1 MPNGGNFLSKHFAVA
16 GKKVAFVENFQLTVF
31 NTVDQ
36 SSTTIPATDIRLQST
51 PAGIHT
57 PGSIQADG
65 NFFGTMNSPTDVT
78 DGRRIKVVDVSNA
91 APQVISFTNDPAT
104 APTQL
109 SVDASNPHVAVAAG
123 DIFYVYDILNPTAAP
138 RQFDVAGQDGIAAD
152 TQIQFQNGHI
162 LYHDNAAFGNA
173 RILNTADG
181 SVMRLNENPAAQN
194 LALGGNQYCYFVD
207 RDSDDRNGTVN
218 RSAIGDVGNA
228 APTLAGDDQVTSG
241 TNNNGHVGWDQSA
254 AITPNGE
261 RMYFSS
267 QKNPGK
273 TYEVTGP
280 FIPPVPEVPPIPAV
294 GPIGKGLIVGAL
306 AATSLLT
313 LRNRRVEEVASA
325 AESDE

>member
-1 MPNGGNFLSKHFAVA
+1 
-16 GKKVAFVENFQLTVF
+16 
-31 NTVDQ
+31 
-36 SSTTIPATDIRLQST
+36 
-51 PAGIHT
+51 
-57 PGSIQADG
+57 
-65 NFFGTMNSPTDVT
+65 MNSPTDVT

-261 RMYFSS
+261 HLFLAGVTSIGQQEWLMHGTGGAFSLVPDPDDS
-267 QKNPGK
+267 SADGIMASDVDCNSTLAGFKHGKNEDTKLG
-273 TYEVTGP
+273 YIE
-280 FIPPVPEVPPIPAV
+280 
-294 GPIGKGLIVGAL
+294 L
-306 AATSLLT
+306 
-313 LRNRRVEEVASA
+313 
-325 AESDE
+325 